1 MECPSQQNGN
11 QLIERLFSQPRFQF
25 AGLLGCDSNSGP
37 LGLLNEAIPIT
48 PLAKDAQA
56 ASL

>member
-1 MECPSQQNGN
+1 MACPSQQNGN
-11 QLIERLFSQPRFQF
+11 QFLERPIIQSGFQLSSF
-25 AGLLGCDSNSGP
+25 LGGNGHRGP

-48 PLAKDAQA
+48 PPAKDAQA